1 MNINKWLKEAKEKLD
16 REELEHLAVHK
27 GKIQLQLK
35 NLFTGEI
42 EIHEFTYTS
51 KEAQNLI
58 IKEVK

>member
-1 MNINKWLKEAKEKLD
+1 MNINNWLKEAKDKLD
-16 REELEHLAVHK
+16 KEELRHLAVHK

-51 KEAQNLI
+51 KDAQNLSL
-58 IKEVK
+58 KEV